1 MRRSERLGQIVE
13 IVRDGRLH
21 RAGDI
26 ADTLGVSVRTI
37 YRDLG
42 TLVASGLPIDGE
54 RGVGY
59 MLREPVLLP
68 ALNLSLVELEALHL
82 GMSIVAQAADEE
94 LQAAACSLTVKIG
107 QAAPMARELPATN
120 GGRWGFG
127 VYPFA
132 QARAGFAH
140 MPLIRRSIRERRVL
154 RLDYHALDGARTS
167 RTVRPLQVEYWGRV
181 WTVSAWCE
189 RREDFRAFRSD
200 RIETCEATG
209 ERFEDEP
216 GRTLTDYLAAV
227 DEQMRREER
236 ACSDGNRNGQ
246 GGGNDER

>member
-26 ADTLGVSVRTI
+26 ADMLGVSVRTI
-37 YRDLG
+37 YRDLD

-59 MLREPVLLP
+59 MLREPILLP
-68 ALNLSLVELEALHL
+68 ALNLSLVEVEALHL
-82 GMSIVAQAADEE
+82 GMSIVAEAADEE
-94 LQAAACSLTVKIG
+94 LQAAACSLTTKIG
-107 QAAPMARELPATN
+107 QAAPMARELPE
-120 GGRWGFG
+120 RWGFG

-132 QARAGFAH
+132 QAREGFAH
-140 MPLIRRSIRERRVL
+140 MPTIRRAIRERHVL

-181 WTVSAWCE
+181 WTMSAWCE
-189 RREDFRAFRSD
+189 RREDFRAFRTD
-200 RIETCEATG
+200 RIERCETTGAT
-209 ERFEDEP
+209 FEDEP
-216 GRTLTDYLAAV
+216 GRTLGDYLAAV
-227 DEQMRREER
+227 DAQLSREKDET
-236 ACSDGNRNGQ
+236 DGR
-246 GGGNDER
+246 

>member
-21 RAGDI
+21 RAADI
-26 ADTLGVSVRTI
+26 ADALGVSVRTV
-37 YRDLG
+37 YRDLD

-68 ALNLSLVELEALHL
+68 ALNLSLVEVEALHL
-82 GMSIVAQAADEE
+82 GMAIVAEAADGE
-94 LQAAACSLTVKIG
+94 LQAAACSLTTKIG
-107 QAAPMARELPATN
+107 QAAPVTRELPE
-120 GGRWGFG
+120 RWGFG

-140 MPLIRRSIRERRVL
+140 MPLIRRAIRERRVL
-154 RLDYHALDGARTS
+154 TLDYHALDGTRTS

-181 WTVSAWCE
+181 WTMSAWCE
-189 RREDFRAFRSD
+189 RRKDFRAFRTD
-200 RIETCEATG
+200 RIERCEPTG

-216 GRTLTDYLAAV
+216 GRTLGDYLAAV
-227 DEQMRREER
+227 DERMRHEKER
-236 ACSDGNRNGQ
+236 AEPSDGGT
-246 GGGNDER
+246 NDER